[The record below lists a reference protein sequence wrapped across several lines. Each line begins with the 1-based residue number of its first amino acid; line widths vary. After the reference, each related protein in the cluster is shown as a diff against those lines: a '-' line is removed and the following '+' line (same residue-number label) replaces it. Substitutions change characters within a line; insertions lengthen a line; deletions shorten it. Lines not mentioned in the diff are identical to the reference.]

1 MTKRGTGLPF
11 LFFFLFFF
19 LFPARGLAGE
29 TAPSLAGEAAVLMDA
44 RNGQVLY
51 AKNMHKRMYP
61 ASTTKI
67 LTALLALEKGNLD
80 ELVTVPEEA
89 CRAGGSAIGLQAG
102 ERLTL
107 RDLLYALLLASANDA
122 AVAIA
127 DHLAGSVEN
136 FSGLMN
142 EKASSLGAADSHF
155 TNPHGLPD
163 PGHYTSAYD
172 LALIARCAMQNPTF
186 REMVKTRLKI
196 ISRPEADRSKGPP
209 QEHLWNHNRL
219 LERYQDA
226 TGIKTGYTV
235 EAGQCLVASAQREQR
250 ELIAVVLDSQGEA
263 VYDAARQLLDY
274 GFNNFFPARVVK
286 KGEKVASVKV
296 AGGEPEKVDLLTG
309 SDFWYDFPQGSTP
322 DLTRR
327 LRIAQKIQA
336 PLRAGQKAGQLLI
349 YDGEQKVGTVDLVT
363 ACAVERAPGRL
374 WLFWLAGAALLVFYL
389 RTRTVNRR
397 KQYLRRRL
405 SRKIGVRE

>member
-1 MTKRGTGLPF
+1 MTRRGTRLPF

-19 LFPARGLAGE
+19 LFPARMLAGE
-29 TAPSLAGEAAVLMDA
+29 TAPFPAGEAAVLMDA

-89 CRAGGSAIGLQAG
+89 CQAGGSAIGLQAG

-122 AVAIA
+122 AVTIA
-127 DHLAGSVEN
+127 THLAGSVEN
-136 FSGLMN
+136 FSRLMN

-186 REMVKTRLKI
+186 REMVKTRLKV

-209 QEHLWNHNRL
+209 QEYLWNHNRL

-235 EAGQCLVASAQREQR
+235 EAGQCLVASAQRGQR

-274 GFNNFFPARVVK
+274 GFNNFFPVQVVK
-286 KGEKVASVKV
+286 KGEKVTSVKV
-296 AGGEPEKVDLLTG
+296 ARGELGEVALLTG
-309 SDFWYDFPQGSTP
+309 SDFWYNFPQGSTP
-322 DLTRR
+322 NLTRH
-327 LRIAQKIQA
+327 LQLAQKFQA
-336 PLRAGQKAGQLLI
+336 PLPAGQKAGQLLI
-349 YDGEQKVGTVDLVT
+349 YDGEQRVGAIDLVT
-363 ACAVERAPGRL
+363 ARAVERAPGRA

-389 RTRTVNRR
+389 QARTAKRR
-397 KQYLRRRL
+397 KQYLQRHL
-405 SRKIGVRE
+405 SRKNRG